1 MQVGKILKIKRACTT
16 IWYPRVLVYQQLSF
30 FSIFSFFKVSE
41 VHLIKT
47 KNQYAPEDGRFAIVT
62 VSGVEA
68 WPTEAAG
75 QSVQCSAK
83 E

>member
-1 MQVGKILKIKRACTT
+1 MPALLFGTLEYWFINNYL
-16 IWYPRVLVYQQLSF
+16 F